1 MSSWPLCLWAGPC
14 ASYPRRPCLD
24 PAMKEDGPEGATE
37 APPERSWLSHAK
49 HAHRSQDGHS
59 YDTVIS
65 LWVSLRGAG
74 LRLGVTSQAKLL
86 RPLQVPS
93 VLNMSTVTDGL
104 IWPSAHTQIP
114 FHRTPTPG
122 GCHSEGQT
130 VGWTGGTEPSLAWLH
145 LQTRGHILPA
155 SP

>member
-14 ASYPRRPCLD
+14 ASYPRQPYLD
-24 PAMKEDGPEGATE
+24 PAMKEDGPG
-37 APPERSWLSHAK
+37 P
-49 HAHRSQDGHS
+49 
-59 YDTVIS
+59 
-65 LWVSLRGAG
+65 
-74 LRLGVTSQAKLL
+74 L
-86 RPLQVPS
+86 RPLLRDPGCHMQNTHTEVRTATAMTPPFLCGSAWGGGARPEAGSHLSAQAAETPQVPS

-104 IWPSAHTQIP
+104 IWPLPHTQIP

-130 VGWTGGTEPSLAWLH
+130 VGRTGGTEPSLAWLH

>member
-1 MSSWPLCLWAGPC
+1 MATLSVGWALCIIPTATISGSCHEGRWA
-14 ASYPRRPCLD
+14 
-24 PAMKEDGPEGATE
+24 GATE

-49 HAHRSQDGHS
+49 HTHRSQDGHS

-65 LWVSLRGAG
+65 LWVSLGGGGRPEAG
-74 LRLGVTSQAKLL
+74 SHLSAQAAET
-86 RPLQVPS
+86 PQVPS

-104 IWPSAHTQIP
+104 IWPSPHTQIP

-130 VGWTGGTEPSLAWLH
+130 VGRTGGTEPSLAWLH